1 MKNLKYILLLSLFAL
16 VSCKD
21 ADLSGDYDV
30 AMVGENDYSNHD
42 ITLNIAMS
50 DGENKISGKSA
61 CNSYF
66 GSFEVVEG
74 NQVKL
79 SPMGMSKMMCPETI
93 GIERD
98 YHKHLRQVTQVN
110 PTSDGLELLD
120 ENGSILITAI
130 KK

>member
-1 MKNLKYILLLSLFAL
+1 MLSLFAMI
-16 VSCKD
+16 SCKD

-30 AMVGENDYSNHD
+30 VMVGENDYSNHD

-66 GSFEVVEG
+66 GSFEIVEENRVV
-74 NQVKL
+74 L

-98 YHKHLRQVTQVN
+98 YHKYLRQVTQVN
-110 PTSDGLELLD
+110 PTGDRLELLD

>member
-1 MKNLKYILLLSLFAL
+1 MKNLKYILMLSLFAM

-30 AMVGENDYSNHD
+30 VMVGENDYSEYD
-42 ITLNIAMS
+42 ITMNITMS

-66 GSFEVVEG
+66 GSFEVVDG
-74 NQVKL
+74 NQVNL
-79 SPMGMSKMMCPETI
+79 SPMGMTKMMCGETD

-98 YHKHLRQVTQVN
+98 YHKHLGLVKEVN

-120 ENGSILITAI
+120 ENGTVIITAI

>member
-21 ADLSGDYDV
+21 ADLSG
-30 AMVGENDYSNHD
+30 
-42 ITLNIAMS
+42 
-50 DGENKISGKSA
+50 SGKSA

-74 NQVKL
+74 NQVKI